1 MKRKKMPTTSVLDL
15 AAIAV
20 LAAGLIVCGYE
31 LFYKFTGIK
40 SVGVGILIL
49 VISVALAAV
58 IRMIGIMGEFL
69 YTIAGSLFALNQ
81 AVVSLSDD
89 VLRKELSELKHNI
102 EKISSDTKD
111 VTVSIDDINV
121 FFQKIERHLDL
132 KR

>member
-1 MKRKKMPTTSVLDL
+1 MKRKKMPTTRVLDL

-20 LAAGLIVCGYE
+20 FAAGLVLCGHT
-31 LFYKFTGIK
+31 LFYEFTGIK
-40 SVGVGILIL
+40 SVGTAILIL

-69 YTIAGSLFALNQ
+69 YTITGSLFALNH